1 LYVRDEKVIPLED
14 AVRKMTSAVA
24 TRLSIHDRGLLKP
37 DMYADVVVF
46 DPATIADRATY
57 EQPKQLS
64 VGVRD
69 VWVNGVQVLRDGKH
83 TGATPGRALRGPG
96 YRPAR

>member
-1 LYVRDEKVIPLED
+1 
-14 AVRKMTSAVA
+14 MTSAVA

-37 DMYADVVVF
+37 GMFADVVVF

-69 VWVNGVQVLRDGKH
+69 VWVNGVQVLRDGDSTPAH
-83 TGATPGRALRGPG
+83 STGPRGARPGLSTSAQPRRRVQRLARASP
-96 YRPAR
+96 